1 MRALMLAPLMLTPL
15 LLASLA
21 GCAAN
26 QSADTPAYGNLL
38 VAPLQAQESGI
49 ADDAAARLAASY
61 PPAQTHFALQHAAQD
76 GFGTGLLARLRAQG
90 YAIAEFSDQG
100 TAAAPPQPSAADS
113 IALRYVLD
121 MATPSGL
128 ARLTLY
134 AGSESLSRAYLLE
147 GGTARPASAWIR
159 REAAP

>member
-1 MRALMLAPLMLTPL
+1 MRALMLAPLILTPF

-21 GCAAN
+21 GCTAN
-26 QSADTPAYGNLL
+26 RGVDTPAYGNLL
-38 VAPLQAQESGI
+38 AAPVPAQESGI

-61 PPAQTHFALQHAAQD
+61 PPAQTRFALQHAAQD

-90 YAIAEFSDQG
+90 YAVAEFSPQ
-100 TAAAPPQPSAADS
+100 TSAAATQPAAADA

-121 MATPSGL
+121 MAAPPVL

-134 AGSESLSRAYLLE
+134 AGGESLSRAYLLE
-147 GGTARPASAWIR
+147 GGAARPASVWIR
-159 REAAP
+159 RESAP

>member
-1 MRALMLAPLMLTPL
+1 MRAQMLAPLMLTPL

-26 QSADTPAYGNLL
+26 RVADTPAYGNLL
-38 VAPLQAQESGI
+38 AAPVPAQESGI
-49 ADDAAARLAASY
+49 ADDAAVRLAASY
-61 PPAQTHFALQHAAQD
+61 PPAQTRFALQHAAQD

-90 YAIAEFSDQG
+90 YAVAEFSDQ
-100 TAAAPPQPSAADS
+100 TPAAAPSQPAAAEA

-121 MATPSGL
+121 MAAPPGL

-134 AGSESLSRAYLLE
+134 AGGESLSRAYLLE
-147 GGTARPASAWIR
+147 GGEARPASTWIR
-159 REAAP
+159 RESAP

>member
-1 MRALMLAPLMLTPL
+1 MRTLMLAPLILTPF

-21 GCAAN
+21 GCAA
-26 QSADTPAYGNLL
+26 SRVADTPAYGNLL
-38 VAPLQAQESGI
+38 AAPVPAQESGI

-61 PPAQTHFALQHAAQD
+61 PPAQTRFALQHAAQD

-90 YAIAEFSDQG
+90 YAVAEFSDQG
-100 TAAAPPQPSAADS
+100 AAAASPQAAEA

-121 MATPSGL
+121 MAAPPGL
-128 ARLTLY
+128 ARLTLH
-134 AGSESLSRAYLLE
+134 AGGESLSRAYLLD
-147 GGTARPASAWIR
+147 GGAARPASAWIR

>member
-1 MRALMLAPLMLTPL
+1 MRALMLAPLILTPL

-21 GCAAN
+21 GCAA
-26 QSADTPAYGNLL
+26 SRVADTPAYGNLL
-38 VAPLQAQESGI
+38 AAPVPAQESGI

-61 PPAQTHFALQHAAQD
+61 PPAQTRFALQHAAQD

-90 YAIAEFSDQG
+90 YAVAEFSTQ
-100 TAAAPPQPSAADS
+100 TPAAAPSQPPAAEA

-121 MATPSGL
+121 LASPPGL

-134 AGSESLSRAYLLE
+134 AGGESLSRAYLLE
-147 GGTARPASAWIR
+147 GGAARPASAWIR
-159 REAAP
+159 RESAP

>member
-1 MRALMLAPLMLTPL
+1 MRTFMLAPLMLTPL

-26 QSADTPAYGNLL
+26 RVADTAAYGNLL
-38 VAPLQAQESGI
+38 AAPVPAQESGI

-61 PPAQTHFALQHAAQD
+61 PPAQTRFALQHAAQD

-90 YAIAEFSDQG
+90 YAVAEFNNQASADAPSQP
-100 TAAAPPQPSAADS
+100 TAAKA

-121 MATPSGL
+121 MAAPPGL

-134 AGSESLSRAYLLE
+134 AGGESLSRAYLLE
-147 GGTARPASAWIR
+147 GGEARPASAWIR

>member
-1 MRALMLAPLMLTPL
+1 MRALMFSPLMLTPL

-26 QSADTPAYGNLL
+26 RVADTPAYGNLL
-38 VAPLQAQESGI
+38 AAPVPAQESGI
-49 ADDAAARLAASY
+49 ADDAAVRLAASY
-61 PPAQTHFALQHAAQD
+61 PPAQTRFALQHAAQD

-90 YAIAEFSDQG
+90 YAVAEFSPQ
-100 TAAAPPQPSAADS
+100 TSAAATQPAAADA

-121 MATPSGL
+121 MAAPPVL

-134 AGSESLSRAYLLE
+134 AGGESLSRAYLLE
-147 GGTARPASAWIR
+147 GGAARPASVWIR
-159 REAAP
+159 RESAP

>member
-1 MRALMLAPLMLTPL
+1 MRPLMLAHLMFTPM
-15 LLASLA
+15 LLAGLA

-26 QSADTPAYGNLL
+26 QGADTPAYGSLL
-38 VAPLQAQESGI
+38 AAPVPAQESGI

-61 PPAQTHFALQHAAQD
+61 PPAQTRFALQHAAQD

-90 YAIAEFSDQG
+90 YAVAEFSNQASTDQ
-100 TAAAPPQPSAADS
+100 PPQPPAAEA

-121 MATPSGL
+121 MAAPPGL

-134 AGSESLSRAYLLE
+134 AGGESLSRAYLLE
-147 GGTARPASAWIR
+147 GGAARPASAWIR
-159 REAAP
+159 RESAP

>member
-26 QSADTPAYGNLL
+26 RMADSPAYGDLL
-38 VAPLQAQESGI
+38 AALVPAQERGI
-49 ADDAAARLAASY
+49 ADDAAARLSASY
-61 PPAQTHFALQHAAQD
+61 PPAQTRFALQHAAQD

-90 YAIAEFSDQG
+90 YAVAEFSTQAPA
-100 TAAAPPQPSAADS
+100 TAPLQPPAAEA

-121 MATPSGL
+121 MATPPGL

-134 AGSESLSRAYLLE
+134 AGGESLSRAYLLE
-147 GGTARPASAWIR
+147 GGEARPASAWIR
-159 REAAP
+159 RESAP

>member
-26 QSADTPAYGNLL
+26 RVAGTPAYGNLL
-38 VAPLQAQESGI
+38 AAPVPAQESGI
-49 ADDAAARLAASY
+49 ADDAAARLIASY
-61 PPAQTHFALQHAAQD
+61 PPAQTRFALQHAAQD

-90 YAIAEFSDQG
+90 YAIVEFSAQTPG
-100 TAAAPPQPSAADS
+100 TPLQPLAAEA

-121 MATPSGL
+121 MAAPPGL

-134 AGSESLSRAYLLE
+134 AGGESLSRAYLLD
-147 GGTARPASAWIR
+147 GGAARPASAWIR

>member
-1 MRALMLAPLMLTPL
+1 MRALMLAPLIFTSSL
-15 LLASLA
+15 LGNLA
-21 GCAAN
+21 GCATN
-26 QSADTPAYGNLL
+26 RVADTPPYGNLL
-38 VAPLQAQESGI
+38 ATPIPAQESGI
-49 ADDAAARLAASY
+49 ADDAAARLIASY
-61 PPAQTHFALQHAAQD
+61 PPAHTRFALQHAAQD

-90 YAIAEFSDQG
+90 YAVAEFSDQG
-100 TAAAPPQPSAADS
+100 SAAAPPQPSSADA

-121 MATPSGL
+121 MAPPPGL

-147 GGTARPASAWIR
+147 GGAARPASAWIR

>member
-1 MRALMLAPLMLTPL
+1 MRALMLASLILTPL

-21 GCAAN
+21 GCAA
-26 QSADTPAYGNLL
+26 SRVADTPAYGNLL
-38 VAPLQAQESGI
+38 AAPLPSQENGI

-61 PPAQTHFALQHAAQD
+61 PPAQTRFALQHAAQD

-90 YAIAEFSDQG
+90 YAIAEFSAQ
-100 TAAAPPQPSAADS
+100 TPAAAPLQPSAAEV

-121 MATPSGL
+121 MTAPPGL

-134 AGSESLSRAYLLE
+134 AGGESLSRAYLLE
-147 GGTARPASAWIR
+147 GGEARPASAWIR
-159 REAAP
+159 RESAP

>member
-15 LLASLA
+15 LLAGLA

-26 QSADTPAYGNLL
+26 QGADTPAYGNLL
-38 VAPLQAQESGI
+38 TAPVPAQESGI
-49 ADDAAARLAASY
+49 ADDAAARIAASY
-61 PPAQTHFALQHAAQD
+61 PPARTRFALHHAAQD
-76 GFGTGLLARLRAQG
+76 GFGSGLLTRLRAQG
-90 YAIAEFSDQG
+90 YAVAEFSVQ
-100 TAAAPPQPSAADS
+100 TPAAVPSQPPVAEA

-121 MATPSGL
+121 MATPPGL

-134 AGSESLSRAYLLE
+134 AGGESLSRAYLLD
-147 GGTARPASAWIR
+147 GGAARPASAWIR

>member
-1 MRALMLAPLMLTPL
+1 MRPLLLAPLMLTPL

-21 GCAAN
+21 GCAA
-26 QSADTPAYGNLL
+26 SRVADTPAYGNLL
-38 VAPLQAQESGI
+38 AAPVPAQESGI
-49 ADDAAARLAASY
+49 ADDAAVRLAASY
-61 PPAQTHFALQHAAQD
+61 PPAQTRFALQHAAQD

-90 YAIAEFSDQG
+90 YAVTEFSAQ
-100 TAAAPPQPSAADS
+100 TPAAATLQQPAAEA

-121 MATPSGL
+121 MAAPPSL

-134 AGSESLSRAYLLE
+134 AGGESLSRAYLLE
-147 GGTARPASAWIR
+147 GGEARPASIWIR

>member
-1 MRALMLAPLMLTPL
+1 MRALTLATLMLTPL

-26 QSADTPAYGNLL
+26 QGTDTPAYGNLL
-38 VAPLQAQESGI
+38 AAPVPAQESGI

-61 PPAQTHFALQHAAQD
+61 PPAQTRFALQHAAQD

-90 YAIAEFSDQG
+90 YAVAEFSAQ
-100 TAAAPPQPSAADS
+100 TPAAAPPQPPSAEA

-121 MATPSGL
+121 MAGSPGL

-134 AGSESLSRAYLLE
+134 MGGESLSRAYLLE
-147 GGTARPASAWIR
+147 GGAAQPASVWIR
-159 REAAP
+159 RESAP